1 MAKKI
6 KKGRPFA
13 VKNSREKFSLT
24 LTLAEGAMAKLF
36 KKYGTTQNA
45 TAIRECVH
53 ELLGIEEKTYEKVD
67 SNSGRQKRKEL
78 ARELN
83 TTVAKINQCMDKNK
97 CKLHEVANYAS
108 EL

>member
-1 MAKKI
+1 MAKT

-13 VKNSREKFSLT
+13 VKNEREKLSLT
-24 LTLAEGAMAKLF
+24 LTLSKGCMSKLF

-45 TAIRECVH
+45 TAIREGLH
-53 ELLGIEEKTYEKVD
+53 ELLGIKEKEYEKVD
-67 SNSGRQKRKEL
+67 TNSGRQKRKEL

-83 TTVAKINQCMDKNK
+83 TTVAKINNCMEKKK
-97 CKLHEVANYAS
+97 CKLHEVFKYAS